1 MDISKIK
8 QMFEQFAQTSHA
20 FLNFEVFGIAV
31 HYILIGAG
39 LASIL
44 AVLPVIVARLASK
57 GLRGATSNQQD
68 RPDAKFSKAL
78 MPPAYAATVTAVLFV
93 GLQYLE
99 LDGDLKWFARN
110 LLRSM
115 GAATVFWTMYRL
127 VKPFSFAFD
136 SLRGRLSGPLV
147 DWIIKALRIAILFGA
162 ITSIL
167 EIWGVNVAA
176 VLAGLGLVGVA
187 VALGAQDMFKNLIA
201 GVLILCEQRF
211 ENGDWV
217 EVPGLVEGTVE
228 EIGFRSTCIRRFDLS
243 PVYVPNAKLSE
254 NVLTNYSRMTDR
266 RIYWTISVEYRST
279 IDQLRAIRDGIEAYI
294 LENEEFVQPSQGT
307 ALVRINSF
315 SDSAID
321 ILVYVFTR
329 TTDWGEWLEIKER
342 LAYEI
347 KDIVERSGANF
358 AFPSRSIYV
367 EQTGKSDSEEDVSDE
382 DTEEKDGPDAFAPPS
397 SDRKSQRDARDK
409 AGSKTRKPVH
419 DKDRE
424 ASDAIDDNSDEDA

>member
-39 LASIL
+39 LAFIL
-44 AVLPVIVARLASK
+44 AMLPAIVARLASK
-57 GLRGATSNQQD
+57 GLRATTSNQQD
-68 RPDAKFSKAL
+68 QPDAKFSNAL

-99 LDGDLKWFARN
+99 LYGDLKWFARN

-228 EIGFRSTCIRRFDLS
+228 EIGFGRPAYVGSTYRRSMF
-243 PVYVPNAKLSE
+243 
-254 NVLTNYSRMTDR
+254 
-266 RIYWTISVEYRST
+266 
-279 IDQLRAIRDGIEAYI
+279 
-294 LENEEFVQPSQGT
+294 
-307 ALVRINSF
+307 
-315 SDSAID
+315 
-321 ILVYVFTR
+321 
-329 TTDWGEWLEIKER
+329 
-342 LAYEI
+342 
-347 KDIVERSGANF
+347 
-358 AFPSRSIYV
+358 
-367 EQTGKSDSEEDVSDE
+367 QT
-382 DTEEKDGPDAFAPPS
+382 PS
-397 SDRKSQRDARDK
+397 SQRMC
-409 AGSKTRKPVH
+409 
-419 DKDRE
+419 
-424 ASDAIDDNSDEDA
+424 

>member
-217 EVPGLVEGTVE
+217 EVVA
-228 EIGFRSTCIRRFDLS
+228 R
-243 PVYVPNAKLSE
+243 
-254 NVLTNYSRMTDR
+254 
-266 RIYWTISVEYRST
+266 
-279 IDQLRAIRDGIEAYI
+279 
-294 LENEEFVQPSQGT
+294 
-307 ALVRINSF
+307 
-315 SDSAID
+315 
-321 ILVYVFTR
+321 
-329 TTDWGEWLEIKER
+329 
-342 LAYEI
+342 
-347 KDIVERSGANF
+347 
-358 AFPSRSIYV
+358 
-367 EQTGKSDSEEDVSDE
+367 QT
-382 DTEEKDGPDAFAPPS
+382 
-397 SDRKSQRDARDK
+397 
-409 AGSKTRKPVH
+409 
-419 DKDRE
+419 
-424 ASDAIDDNSDEDA
+424 